1 MLFGGTVTLVYLSC
15 SCTCI
20 LRDLEQPAKARG
32 TKVTVEGVIQMVV
45 LPSQW
50 INTVFSADAVKW
62 INLRLLLCTLLSKYP
77 SEIFAELVI

>member
-1 MLFGGTVTLVYLSC
+1 MGLSQLFVHLHFQRLGAACQSQRRGGHWL
-15 SCTCI
+15 
-20 LRDLEQPAKARG
+20 KG
-32 TKVTVEGVIQMVV
+32 WVIQTVL

-50 INTVFSADAVKW
+50 INSMFSADAVKW